1 MLFKFIF
8 KKADTS
14 KNAKI
19 IFKAFFPAFIGEPSR
34 QAKSKKNRLVVASAS
49 IFALYSNR
57 KLSQR
62 QPFFVIFGR
71 SQGYVLQGDLH
82 SSAVF

>member
-1 MLFKFIF
+1 MQKLFLKPFF
-8 KKADTS
+8 QLSLVNHAD
-14 KNAKI
+14 N
-19 IFKAFFPAFIGEPSR
+19 PSR
-34 QAKSKKNRLVVASAS
+34 KTSTSGRLHFRS
-49 IFALYSNR
+49 ILQS

-71 SQGYVLQGDLH
+71 SQGYVLQGDLR